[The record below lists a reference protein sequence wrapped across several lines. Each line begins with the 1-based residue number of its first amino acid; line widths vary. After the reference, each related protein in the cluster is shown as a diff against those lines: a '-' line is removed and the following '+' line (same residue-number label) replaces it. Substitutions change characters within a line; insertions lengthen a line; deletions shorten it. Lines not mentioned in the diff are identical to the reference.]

1 MNVLIQIWVLLG
13 TIGLFIFG
21 MKVMGEALQKS
32 AGSRLRAVLARITSS
47 PGKGVLAGT
56 FITGVIQSS
65 SAVTVMIVGFVNAG
79 LLRLRQA
86 IALIM
91 GANIGTTFTAWL
103 VALFGFNF
111 DIGLLAIPLLSLV
124 IPMLLVPNVRFR
136 EGCQV
141 LVGFA
146 LLLLAINLLK
156 EAMQSLS
163 ADEGLLAW
171 VGGFQHHGFF
181 APCIFVGVGI
191 VLTCLLQ
198 SSSAVMAFTLVLCA
212 KGTISFECGLA
223 MVLGENVG
231 TTVTALIAS
240 SVTNQVA
247 RRAALSH
254 LLFNL
259 FGVLWALPLLG
270 VIMYGLSA
278 LVEELTGASPM
289 ISSSVQ
295 PLGLALFHTAFNVIN
310 TLLLVGFIP
319 RIATL
324 TGRLL
329 PGKSDKVSSL
339 RHVSGSLLSTG
350 EMSIYQAQ
358 CEVIRYVR
366 QNAALFAAMKAYFG
380 EFNPRRTEELA
391 ADLEMRRK
399 EATDA
404 HVRFE
409 RFFAQF
415 AREDIS
421 RNTQQIAQSLLYL
434 ISDLDTAAAQ
444 IFRLSD
450 VIRRKRARNIWF
462 APEARQRIFS
472 LFGQLDG
479 FHTLLEQALNR
490 LSSQALQSADRARAL
505 RQTLKT
511 ELESYQQMAQTPDPE
526 EEMSYAAGVIFAEML
541 SYIDALSLSLLK
553 TVEDACEIHDP
564 IRGGV
569 SFPDSE
575 A

>member
-1 MNVLIQIWVLLG
+1 MNVLVQIWVLLG

-32 AGSRLRAVLARITSS
+32 AGRRLRALLAQITSS
-47 PGKGVLAGT
+47 PGRGVLAGT
-56 FITGVIQSS
+56 LITGVIQSS

-124 IPMLLVPNVRFR
+124 IPMLLVSNARFKNV
-136 EGCQV
+136 CQV

-156 EAMQSLS
+156 ETMQALS

-171 VGGFQHHGFF
+171 VAGFQQQGFF
-181 APCIFVGVGI
+181 APWLFVGVGI
-191 VLTCLLQ
+191 ALTCLLQ
-198 SSSAVMAFTLVLCA
+198 SSSAVMALTLVLCA

-240 SVTNQVA
+240 SVTNQMA

-259 FGVLWALPLLG
+259 FGLLWALPLLG
-270 VIMYGLSA
+270 VIMQGLSA
-278 LVEELTGASPM
+278 LVEAVTGASPM
-289 ISSSVQ
+289 VSSAVQ
-295 PLGLALFHTAFNVIN
+295 PLGLALFHTSFNLVN

-319 RIATL
+319 RIAAL

-329 PGKSDKVSSL
+329 PGKSGKTSTL

-366 QNAALFAAMKAYFG
+366 QNTALFATMKAYFG
-380 EFNPRRTEELA
+380 EFNPQRTAELA
-391 ADLEMRRK
+391 ADLDRRRQ
-399 EATDA
+399 EAADA
-404 HVRFE
+404 HLRVE

-415 AREDIS
+415 AREDVS
-421 RNTQQIAQSLLYL
+421 RNAQQIAQSLLYL

-450 VIRRKRARNIWF
+450 VIRRKQAHNIWF
-462 APEARQRIFS
+462 APEARQRIFA
-472 LFGQLDG
+472 LFEQLDR

-490 LSSQALQSADRARAL
+490 ISSQALQSADRARAL
-505 RQTLKT
+505 RNDLKT
-511 ELESYQQMAQTPDPE
+511 DLERYQQLALQPDPD
-526 EEMSYAAGVIFAEML
+526 EEMSGAARVIFAEML

-564 IRGGV
+564 IRGSV
-569 SFPDSE
+569 PFPSAE
-575 A
+575 S